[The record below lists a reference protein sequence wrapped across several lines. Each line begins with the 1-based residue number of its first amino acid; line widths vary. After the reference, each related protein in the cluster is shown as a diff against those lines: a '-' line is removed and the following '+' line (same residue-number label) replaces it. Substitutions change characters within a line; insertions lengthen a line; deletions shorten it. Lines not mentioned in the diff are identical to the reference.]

1 MRQLTFIKD
10 AALKLDTDFVSDHNR
25 SPLSIAYERLENQ
38 VRTQRGGM
46 RKYFRADKR
55 TISCSWTNLPETD
68 GDTVDM
74 GMGAQELRDF
84 YENNTGAFGVAV
96 TYDTGVVET
105 FTMVF
110 GDFSLDL
117 ISRRGDVNLY
127 NASMS
132 LVEV

>member
-1 MRQLTFIKD
+1 MRQLNFVKD
-10 AALKLDTDFVSDHNR
+10 AALRFDTQFVSDHNR
-25 SPLSIAYERLENQ
+25 SPLAISYERLENQ

-55 TISCSWTNLPETD
+55 SISCSWENLPEND
-68 GDTVDM
+68 NHTVDA

-84 YENNTGAFGVAV
+84 YEDNTGAFQVTV
-96 TYDTGVVET
+96 TYDTGVTET

-110 GDFSLDL
+110 GDFSLEL
-117 ISRRGDVNLY
+117 TSRRGEVNFYSANL
-127 NASMS
+127 S